1 MMLGQ
6 RIKEERERR
15 DWTQTQ
21 LADTLHV
28 SRQAISKWELG
39 TAYPDIER
47 LIQISDLFS
56 VSLDSLI
63 KGDTTLQEKIVV
75 TDHHRGLSFWDFAAR
90 YWWMVFAIGGFL
102 YWFIPVIIH
111 GIVIALR

>member
-56 VSLDSLI
+56 VSLDNLI
-63 KGDTTLQEKIVV
+63 KGDTTFQEKIVV
-75 TDHHRGLSFWDFAAR
+75 TDHQHQRNFWWFIAK
-90 YWWMVFAIGGFL
+90 YWWMIFPVGGFL
-102 YWFIPVIIH
+102 YWLIPALIH
-111 GIVIALR
+111 GIVVALR